1 MFIRYQ
7 TVRTIGIALVAAG
20 AAVGLTLWATADKE
34 PAAPVP
40 VVASAPTTTP
50 TTTLATTPTPQSP
63 PASPPTAP
71 SDPREA
77 QMAEVARVMLEQ
89 RATSE
94 KIKDLFRG
102 AGPKV
107 NIYDDDKDGRW
118 DRAKV
123 DWNRDEVDDEK
134 LNVKN
139 GVLERKDEKTGE
151 IKVFIGGQWTP
162 KGR

>member
-7 TVRTIGIALVAAG
+7 TVRTVVIALAAAG

-40 VVASAPTTTP
+40 VVASAPTTAPPVHTATPTP
-50 TTTLATTPTPQSP
+50 TTPT
-63 PASPPTAP
+63 TAP

-77 QMAEVARVMLEQ
+77 QMAEVAKVMLEQ
-89 RATSE
+89 RASSD

-151 IKVFIGGQWTP
+151 IKVFVAGQWTP

>member
-1 MFIRYQ
+1 
-7 TVRTIGIALVAAG
+7 
-20 AAVGLTLWATADKE
+20 
-34 PAAPVP
+34 
-40 VVASAPTTTP
+40 
-50 TTTLATTPTPQSP
+50 
-63 PASPPTAP
+63 
-71 SDPREA
+71 
-77 QMAEVARVMLEQ
+77 MAEVARVMLEQ
-89 RATSE
+89 RATSD

-151 IKVFIGGQWTP
+151 IKVFVAGQWTP